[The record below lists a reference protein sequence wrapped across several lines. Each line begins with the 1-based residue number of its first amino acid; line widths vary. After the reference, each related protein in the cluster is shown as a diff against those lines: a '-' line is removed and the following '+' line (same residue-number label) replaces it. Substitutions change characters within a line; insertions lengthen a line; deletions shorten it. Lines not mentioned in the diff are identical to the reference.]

1 MRKESFSVL
10 FETKEG
16 MAELVNQPCMWRSAV
31 YFVASM
37 GLFTGVCTNTWLM
50 SQPLEVRAGVVL
62 STILFLVIGLFLYAM
77 LLHGMAYFLYY
88 NAFSKLKAQEICILG
103 YTALPFLV
111 LTPVALLAGRMGLV
125 GLPLLAIIAV
135 FGFVWMNYLLV
146 RALEVVYIISVWQ
159 ALGVILFSLILLYV
173 FFTWPFRIGI
183 NLLKVIMQS
192 L

>member
-77 LLHGMAYFLYY
+77 LLHGIMETFGAL
-88 NAFSKLKAQEICILG
+88 AGDAKALICILG

-111 LTPVALLAGRMGLV
+111 LTPVALLAGRMGLG
-125 GLPLLAIIAV
+125 GLPLLAIIAIW
-135 FGFVWMNYLLV
+135 GFIWMNYLLV

-173 FFTWPFRIGI
+173 FFTWPFRVGI
-183 NLLKVIMQS
+183 NLLKVVMQS